1 MDIVEQFVRN
11 GFLIRDVSIVSNYNN
26 CTMVEDGVLDKFITC
41 DISGNTFE
49 VPAVLSAAAIFMND
63 IGNLGIK
70 LIPRYTGEKRTVR
83 AMLNFIIKAATIRGF
98 SICKIT
104 HGQLTYYAL
113 PGILL
118 DKDKNILCMCN
129 RVVDRSSDSHY
140 VKNIFRVSPEVFAHP
155 DNIIEKTII
164 KKFIPTCSN
173 IQILD
178 SYGVSYSK
186 VTTIIEDCSNW
197 VTHLRKPSPTV
208 NEDLN
213 NILKQSVWV

>member
-1 MDIVEQFVRN
+1 MDIVEQFIRH
-11 GFLIRDVSIVSNYNN
+11 GFLIRDTTIISNSSHIAI
-26 CTMVEDGVLDKFITC
+26 EDGGLDKFITC
-41 DISGNTFE
+41 DISGDTFE
-49 VPAVLSAAAIFMND
+49 VPAVLSAAAVSMRD
-63 IGNLGIK
+63 INNLGIK
-70 LIPRYTGEKRTVR
+70 ITPEFTEEKRTVR
-83 AMLNFIIKAATIRGF
+83 AMLNLIIRASARSIF
-98 SICKIT
+98 SLCRIT

-164 KKFIPTCSN
+164 KKFIPTCSS

-178 SYGVSYSK
+178 SYEVGYSK
-186 VTTIIEDCSNW
+186 ITTIIEDCSNW

>member
-1 MDIVEQFVRN
+1 MDIVEQFIRN
-11 GFLIRDVSIVSNYNN
+11 GFLIRDASIVSNYINH
-26 CTMVEDGVLDKFITC
+26 TMVEDGVLEKFITC

-49 VPAVLSAAAIFMND
+49 VPAVLSATAISMND
-63 IGNLGIK
+63 INNLGIK
-70 LIPRYTGEKRTVR
+70 LIPRYTAEKRTVR
-83 AMLNFIIKAATIRGF
+83 AMLNFIIRASTHRGF

-129 RVVDRSSDSHY
+129 KVVDRSSDSPY
-140 VKNIFRVSPEVFAHP
+140 IKNIFRVSPEVFAHP
-155 DNIIEKTII
+155 NNIIEKTII
-164 KKFIPTCSN
+164 KKFIPTCSS
-173 IQILD
+173 IQIPD

-186 VTTIIEDCSNW
+186 ITTIIEDCSNW
-197 VTHLRKPSPTV
+197 VTHLRKPGPTV

>member
-1 MDIVEQFVRN
+1 MDIVEQFIRN
-11 GFLIRDVSIVSNYNN
+11 GFLIRDASIVSNYINH
-26 CTMVEDGVLDKFITC
+26 TMVEDGVLEKFITC
-41 DISGNTFE
+41 DISGNIFE
-49 VPAVLSAAAIFMND
+49 VPAVLSATAISMND
-63 IGNLGIK
+63 INNLGIK
-70 LIPRYTGEKRTVR
+70 LIPRYTAEKRTVR
-83 AMLNFIIKAATIRGF
+83 AMLNFIIRASTRGEF

-129 RVVDRSSDSHY
+129 KVVDRSSDSPY
-140 VKNIFRVSPEVFAHP
+140 IKNIFRVSPEVFAHP
-155 DNIIEKTII
+155 NNIIEKTII
-164 KKFIPTCSN
+164 KKFIPTCSS
-173 IQILD
+173 IQIPD

-186 VTTIIEDCSNW
+186 ITTIIEDCSNW
-197 VTHLRKPSPTV
+197 VTHLRKPGPTV

>member
-1 MDIVEQFVRN
+1 MDIVEQFIRN
-11 GFLIRDVSIVSNYNN
+11 GFLIRDTSINSSSRNYIETEGGELN
-26 CTMVEDGVLDKFITC
+26 KFITC

-49 VPAVLSAAAIFMND
+49 VPALVAAAAVSMRD
-63 IGNLGIK
+63 INNLGIK
-70 LIPRYTGEKRTVR
+70 LMPVHTEEKRTVR
-83 AMLNFIIKAATIRGF
+83 AMLNFVIRASARSTF
-98 SICKIT
+98 SLCRIT

-129 RVVDRSSDSHY
+129 KVVDRSSDSHY

-164 KKFIPTCSN
+164 KKFIPTCSS

-178 SYGVSYSK
+178 SYEVGYSK
-186 VTTIIEDCSNW
+186 ITTIIEDCSNW